1 MTKIELEKTQSQRI
15 ELAQDY
21 KTRSFEELAKKQ
33 NQLRVTRTKTDA
45 LKERLEDT
53 ILKAPIDGVIT
64 KVYPK
69 GPGEIIS
76 AGAEVIEI
84 APFLIN

>member
-1 MTKIELEKTQSQRI
+1 MATTKIELEKTQSQRI

-45 LKERLEDT
+45 PRALEDT
-53 ILKAPIDGVIT
+53 LKAPIDGVIT